1 MDQSLFMKNN
11 QRKFGHAWHVALI
24 VCAASVSLSGQ
35 STEAL
40 GEEQVAKVQTVTH
53 RLTPSQ
59 YRNIITDVFGADIDL
74 GGRFEPDLREDGLL
88 AVGSSVVSVT
98 ATGMEQ
104 YDAMSRAIAD
114 TVVDKAHR
122 ELLIPCTPKSVT
134 EADDRCAESFF
145 TEAGLLLYRRPLTD
159 AQLEAYVGA
168 ARTGAELTA
177 DFYEGLSLS
186 LAGMLSS
193 PAFLFREQRAEP
205 DPDSAG
211 NYRLDSYSKAAQLSF
226 FLWNAGP
233 DAALLEAAANGEL
246 HTEEGLTRQVD
257 RMLTSPRLEA
267 GLRAFFNDNF
277 RFDAFEDLAK
287 DSILFPKFSPVVAEQ
302 AREQTIRTV
311 LDVVLTRRADYR
323 EVFTTKRTFLTP
335 DLGSIYQVP
344 VYKNGPNG
352 SPDQWQSY
360 EFSETDPYQGILT
373 QISFTALHSPAGRSS
388 PTIRGKALREI
399 MMCQEVPAP
408 PGDVDFTLFE
418 GGGDLRNA
426 TARKRLAVHSS
437 EPMCAGCHKITDPI
451 GLALENFDGSGEYRT
466 TDNGA
471 DIDPGG
477 ELNGSK
483 FSDVGEF
490 AQIVY
495 QDTVTTSCLVD
506 RLSSYAL
513 GRSPIPSDKEWVN
526 NLDESFEQSGFRV
539 TDLMRQIAV
548 SDALYRLPRAD
559 LNTASASVK

>member
-1 MDQSLFMKNN
+1 MKNN
-11 QRKFGHAWHVALI
+11 RRKFGSAWQAALL

-35 STEAL
+35 SSQVH
-40 GEEQVAKVQTVTH
+40 GEGAFERVQTVTQ

-98 ATGMEQ
+98 AAGMEQ
-104 YDAMSRAIAD
+104 YDAMSRAIAE
-114 TVVDKAHR
+114 TVVDKEHR
-122 ELLIPCTPKSVT
+122 ELLIPCTPASAA
-134 EADDRCAESFF
+134 EADDSCAETFF
-145 TEAGLLLYRRPLTD
+145 IEAGLLLYRRPLTA
-159 AQLEAYVGA
+159 AQLEAYVVA
-168 ARTGAELTA
+168 ARTGAELTG

-193 PAFLFREQRAEP
+193 PAFLFREQRVEP
-205 DPDSAG
+205 DPNAAG
-211 NYRLDSYSKAAQLSF
+211 GYRLDAYSKASQLSF

-233 DAALLEAAANGEL
+233 DRALLDAAANGDL
-246 HTEEGLTRQVD
+246 HAEEGLVRQAD
-257 RMLTSPRLEA
+257 RMLTSPRLES

-277 RFDAFEDLAK
+277 RFDEFETLAK

-335 DLGSIYQVP
+335 DLGSIYHVP

-360 EFSETDPYQGILT
+360 EFSDTDPYQGILT
-373 QISFTALHSPAGRSS
+373 QVSFTALHSPAGRSS

-471 DIDPGG
+471 AIDPGG

-483 FSDVGEF
+483 FSDVNEF
-490 AQIVY
+490 AEILY
-495 QDTVTTSCLVD
+495 KDTVTTSCLVE

-513 GRSPIPSDKEWVN
+513 GRSPIPSDKAWVEA
-526 NLDESFEQSGFRV
+526 LDESFEQSGFRV
-539 TDLMRQIAV
+539 IDLMRQIAV
-548 SDALYRLPRAD
+548 SDALYKLPRAEQ
-559 LNTASASVK
+559 NTASGFGQLR

>member
-1 MDQSLFMKNN
+1 MKNS
-11 QRKFGHAWHVALI
+11 RLKFGQISRTVLFA
-24 VCAASVSLSGQ
+24 CAAAVSLSGQ
-35 STEAL
+35 STQVA
-40 GEEQVAKVQTVTH
+40 GEEQFAAIQTTTH
-53 RLTPSQ
+53 RLTPAQ

-88 AVGSSVVSVT
+88 AVGAGIVSVT

-104 YDAMSRAIAD
+104 YDAMSRAIAE
-114 TVVDKAHR
+114 TVVDETHR
-122 ELLIPCTPKSVT
+122 DLLVPCTPGSAT
-134 EADDRCAESFF
+134 EADDICAKTFF
-145 TEAGLLLYRRPLTD
+145 TEVGLLLYRRPLTD
-159 AQLEAYVGA
+159 EQLDAYVGA
-168 ARTGAELTA
+168 ARAGAELTG
-177 DFYEGLSLS
+177 DFYDGISLS

-205 DPDSAG
+205 DPNSAG
-211 NYRLDSYSKAAQLSF
+211 LYRLDSYSKASQLSF

-233 DAALLEAAANGEL
+233 DRALFDAAAGGVL
-246 HTEEGLTRQVD
+246 HTEEGLTRQVE
-257 RMLTSPRLEA
+257 RMLASPRLEA

-277 RFDAFEDLAK
+277 RFDEFETLAK
-287 DSILFPKFSPVVAEQ
+287 DSILFPKFSPVVAAQ
-302 AREQTIRTV
+302 AREQTIRTI

-344 VYKNGPNG
+344 VFKNGPNG
-352 SPDQWQSY
+352 SPDLWQVY
-360 EFSETDPYQGILT
+360 DFSESDPYQGILT

-399 MMCQEVPAP
+399 MMCQVVPAP

-418 GGGDLRNA
+418 GGEDLRNA

-471 DIDPGG
+471 AIDPGG
-477 ELNGSK
+477 ELNGLK
-483 FSDVGEF
+483 FSDVDEF
-490 AQIVY
+490 AKIIY
-495 QDTVTTSCLVD
+495 QDTVTTSCLVE

-513 GRSPIPSDKEWVN
+513 GRSPTLAEKAWVN
-526 NLDESFEQSGFRV
+526 ELNETFEENGFRV
-539 TDLMRQIAV
+539 TDLMREIAV
-548 SDALYRLPRAD
+548 SDALYQLSGAAP
-559 LNTASASVK
+559 NTASASVN